1 MDKAREKICCPGCK
15 ESFSEP
21 STFELHLKKYKRCQY
36 ASTNH
41 QMECQR
47 KVDIPKETQDT
58 KQKNDTS
65 EVEVRERNCKGYN
78 KPFKCTA
85 G

>member
-41 QMECQR
+41 HKEDCQ
-47 KVDIPKETQDT
+47 K
-58 KQKNDTS
+58 KNQVCSD
-65 EVEVRERNCKGYN
+65 
-78 KPFKCTA
+78 F
-85 G
+85 